1 MLRYLQ
7 PGVET
12 NHFYR
17 RGEVL
22 PIQPP
27 PHSPQPGSE
36 LNNML
41 QTINVTLSD
50 IQVQLCS
57 IKDQNVERDAT
68 LKQLEKDIKDIKE
81 SRRSANDGDGSQSK
95 KSRKV
100 HVD

>member
-1 MLRYLQ
+1 M
-7 PGVET
+7 
-12 NHFYR
+12 
-17 RGEVL
+17 L

-36 LNNML
+36 LNNIL
-41 QTINVTLSD
+41 QTISVTLSD

-68 LKQLEKDIKDIKE
+68 LKQLERIL
-81 SRRSANDGDGSQSK
+81 RRSKEVRGQLMMEIVHNPK
-95 KSRKV
+95 KAVKV